1 MARVGNMQSP
11 QLDRFARDARA
22 WKQCAEINYL
32 AAGHLFASSNL
43 LVYFTAATLGHHA
56 LEMYL
61 KSALICEGMTVFN
74 PVILK
79 CLDPGYAL
87 TRSNCAWGHCLVEL
101 ATRLSER
108 RPDLNLRAE
117 MHVPECRA
125 LLMPMT
131 LKAGFAL
138 FDPFFS
144 ELRYPQDLK
153 KCTVSQDHK
162 LVLDVLIARLHPF
175 VNEEQGRFPA

>member
-1 MARVGNMQSP
+1 MPVRGRNARKSTTS
-11 QLDRFARDARA
+11 R
-22 WKQCAEINYL
+22 
-32 AAGHLFASSNL
+32 LFASSNL
-43 LVYFTAATLGHHA
+43 FVYFTAATLGHHA

-79 CLDPGYAL
+79 SLDPGYAL

-101 ATRLSER
+101 ATWLSQK
-108 RPDLNLRAE
+108 RPEFNLRAE
-117 MHVPECRA
+117 MNIPECRA

-131 LKAGFAL
+131 LEDGFAL

-144 ELRYPQDLK
+144 ELRYPQDLR
-153 KCTVSQDHK
+153 KCGISQDHK
-162 LVLDVLIARLHPF
+162 LVLDVLVARLQPS
-175 VNEEQGRFPA
+175 VNKEQGRSPA

>member
-1 MARVGNMQSP
+1 MQSP

-22 WKQCAEINYL
+22 WKECAEINYI
-32 AAGHLFASSNL
+32 ASGHLFSSSNL
-43 LVYFTAATLGHHA
+43 FVYVTAATLGHHA

-79 CLDPGYAL
+79 SLDPGYAL
-87 TRSNCAWGHCLVEL
+87 TRSNCAWGHCLVDL
-101 ATRLSER
+101 ATRLSDK
-108 RPDLNLRAE
+108 RPDFNLHAE
-117 MHVPECRA
+117 MNFPECSA

-153 KCTVSQDHK
+153 KCGVSQDHK
-162 LVLDVLIARLHPF
+162 VVLYVLVARLQPF
-175 VNEEQGRFPA
+175 VNKEQGRSPA

>member
-1 MARVGNMQSP
+1 MVGKRGVRMQSP
-11 QLDRFARDARA
+11 QLDKYARDARA
-22 WKQCAEINYL
+22 WRDCAEINYI
-32 AAGHLFASSNL
+32 ASGHLFGSSNL
-43 LVYFTAATLGHHA
+43 FVYFTAATLGHHA

-79 CLDPGYAL
+79 SLNPGYEL
-87 TRSNCAWGHCLVEL
+87 TRSNCAWGHCLVDL
-101 ATRLSER
+101 ATRLSKK
-108 RPDLNLRAE
+108 RPDFNLRAE
-117 MHVPECRA
+117 MNIPECHA

-131 LKAGFAL
+131 VADGFAV

-153 KCTVSQDHK
+153 KCSVSQDHK
-162 LVLDVLIARLHPF
+162 VVLDVLVLRLQPLLTK
-175 VNEEQGRFPA
+175 VR

>member
-1 MARVGNMQSP
+1 MCGMQSP

-22 WKQCAEINYL
+22 WKHCAEINYI
-32 AAGHLFASSNL
+32 ASGHLFASSNL
-43 LVYFTAATLGHHA
+43 FVYFTAATVGHHA
-56 LEMYL
+56 LGMYL

-74 PVILK
+74 PVIVK
-79 CLDPGYAL
+79 SLDPGYGL
-87 TRSNCAWGHCLVEL
+87 SRSNCAWGHCLVDL
-101 ATRLSER
+101 ATRLSEK

-117 MHVPECRA
+117 MNIPECRA

-144 ELRYPQDLK
+144 ELRYPQDLR
-153 KCTVSQDHK
+153 KCAVGQDHK
-162 LVLDVLIARLHPF
+162 LVLDVLVPRLQPF
-175 VNEEQGRFPA
+175 LNKEQRRSPA